1 MVNVVNIVVQ
11 KYNEPDHTFLPS
23 TSKSPPSDNFYRADA
38 TGLKEVDQVRES
50 QEKVV
55 HALQVELCFSNKIL
69 WGRNSQYKDQPSDL
83 LWVNAL
89 ARIIA

>member
-55 HALQVELCFSNKIL
+55 HALQVLFAF
-69 WGRNSQYKDQPSDL
+69 QPRFFEFDTSITISTM
-83 LWVNAL
+83 VT
-89 ARIIA
+89 

>member
-1 MVNVVNIVVQ
+1 MVIVVNIFVK
-11 KYNEPDHTFLPS
+11 KYYEPKHTFPS
-23 TSKSPPSDNFYRADA
+23 SISKSPPSDNFYHADA

>member
-1 MVNVVNIVVQ
+1 MVIVVNIVVQ
-11 KYNEPDHTFLPS
+11 KNYEPDHTFPS
-23 TSKSPPSDNFYRADA
+23 SISTSPPSDNIYRADA

-69 WGRNSQYKDQPSDL
+69 
-83 LWVNAL
+83 
-89 ARIIA
+89 